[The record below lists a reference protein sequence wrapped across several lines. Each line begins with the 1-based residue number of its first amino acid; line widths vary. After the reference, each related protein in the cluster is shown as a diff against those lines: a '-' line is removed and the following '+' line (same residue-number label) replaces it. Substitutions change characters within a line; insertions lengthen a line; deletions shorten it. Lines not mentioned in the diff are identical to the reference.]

1 MMKNAADVILG
12 GLTYWMFGY
21 AVQYGLKG
29 GNPFWGLGT
38 FFVDDDVVR
47 LRLNIK
53 KTLVIYI
60 FFNIVMINIF
70 I

>member
-21 AVQYGLKG
+21 AVQYGDEK
-29 GNPFWGLGT
+29 GNPFWGMGT

-47 LRLNIK
+47 
-53 KTLVIYI
+53 
-60 FFNIVMINIF
+60 FH
-70 I
+70 